1 MEHIQ
6 EHKSR
11 TFGTAVAMPPLRNFA
26 LIAQTRRKSPLA
38 ANHRNHMRPVR
49 KYHPILAA
57 SSISKESVHVIREQ
71 WHLMKLV
78 FSCKSFNQFV
88 QQSLL
93 VHVGCRAFFSQTP
106 WNLKKNDETETKN
119 DFGIIFIILH
129 IYAYI
134 IRYNY
139 IYIYIYWF
147 ILIFTF
153 ILYDATCHTYIYE
166 YVCIYKPNITYTPYT
181 TCITYAQH
189 ISLITC
195 KKRLTCLRPQGR
207 GRKLAGQ
214 GEMCIERICGATF
227 WVSFFDLKSATIRCC
242 WHVNSSLS
250 WYSGSHAP

>member
-71 WHLMKLV
+71 WRLMKLV

-93 VHVGCRAFFSQTP
+93 VHVGLSRIFSQTP
-106 WNLKKNDETETKN
+106 WNLKKYDQTETKN
-119 DFGIIFIILH
+119 EFGIIFIILH
-129 IYAYI
+129 IYAY
-134 IRYNY
+134 N
-139 IYIYIYWF
+139 IYIYNRIYNHIYIF
-147 ILIFTF
+147 IDLYWYLYLHLYCMMQLATLIYTSM
-153 ILYDATCHTYIYE
+153 YVYI
-166 YVCIYKPNITYTPYT
+166 N
-181 TCITYAQH
+181 
-189 ISLITC
+189 LI
-195 KKRLTCLRPQGR
+195 
-207 GRKLAGQ
+207 
-214 GEMCIERICGATF
+214 
-227 WVSFFDLKSATIRCC
+227 
-242 WHVNSSLS
+242 
-250 WYSGSHAP
+250 

>member
-57 SSISKESVHVIREQ
+57 SGISKESVHVIREQ

-93 VHVGCRAFFSQTP
+93 VHVGLSRIFSQTP
-106 WNLKKNDETETKN
+106 WNLKKKWSDWNKERFWQYFHYFAHICIYN
-119 DFGIIFIILH
+119 H
-129 IYAYI
+129 IYL
-134 IRYNY
+134 Y
-139 IYIYIYWF
+139 IYIYLFIDLYWSLYLHLYCMMQLATLIYTSMYVY
-147 ILIFTF
+147 INLI
-153 ILYDATCHTYIYE
+153 
-166 YVCIYKPNITYTPYT
+166 
-181 TCITYAQH
+181 
-189 ISLITC
+189 
-195 KKRLTCLRPQGR
+195 
-207 GRKLAGQ
+207 
-214 GEMCIERICGATF
+214 
-227 WVSFFDLKSATIRCC
+227 
-242 WHVNSSLS
+242 
-250 WYSGSHAP
+250 

>member
-93 VHVGCRAFFSQTP
+93 VHVGLSRIFRRPRGT
-106 WNLKKNDETETKN
+106 WKKDDETETKN

-139 IYIYIYWF
+139 IYIFIDLYWYLYLHLYCMMQLATLIYTSMYVYIN
-147 ILIFTF
+147 LI
-153 ILYDATCHTYIYE
+153 
-166 YVCIYKPNITYTPYT
+166 
-181 TCITYAQH
+181 
-189 ISLITC
+189 
-195 KKRLTCLRPQGR
+195 
-207 GRKLAGQ
+207 
-214 GEMCIERICGATF
+214 
-227 WVSFFDLKSATIRCC
+227 
-242 WHVNSSLS
+242 
-250 WYSGSHAP
+250 